1 MTAACVELKSWSLLS
16 TNDCLSGIPTGSG
29 SALLLLEMCLPHPF
43 WSSISPLH
51 GDSPSG
57 PAGIVHPSRS
67 KPPSATPP
75 HAHFE
80 VLAAVVLPKSSSP
93 SPSHCILLRCNVG
106 RKARKT
112 AKFSC
117 WLLGCSCCCWK
128 PKSLGRCNP
137 PPEKKPLPTKAGFL
151 LVCLFL
157 FFKRKHPQEGSLGS
171 AAHPHPCLT
180 SKLW

>member
-1 MTAACVELKSWSLLS
+1 MTAACVELKSWSFLS

-29 SALLLLEMCLPHPF
+29 SALLLLEMYLPHPF

-57 PAGIVHPSRS
+57 PAGIVHPSWS

-93 SPSHCILLRCNVG
+93 SLSHCILLRCNVG

-180 SKLW
+180 SKLG